1 MASVQKVLI
10 GGGGIGGL
18 VAAVALRQ
26 KAPALDVEIVE
37 VNSKWDVYGVGIITL
52 ANSLRALAAVG
63 LADKVLAAGYGM
75 DKVDFF
81 DGEGNFLHSVPQPRL
96 AGPQYPSANALTRPR
111 LHAILQE
118 AVHAAGVPVRL
129 GVTVAELRQTAEAVE
144 VTFTDDTRDRYD
156 LVIGADGIR
165 SLVRQLVF
173 GPQYQPRF
181 TGQMIWR
188 CNVPR
193 PPAVTNF
200 QMFHGMSG
208 NKAGFVPLAPDLMYI
223 FLTEKPKPGAETKIP
238 EAHLAEAFRERLMEF
253 GGPVA
258 AIRDTYITDPSQIV
272 YRPFEEILL
281 PPPWYRGRVVLIGD
295 AAHAMS
301 AHVAQGAAMAIED
314 AVVLA
319 EEVTTKPTLQ
329 EALNGYMARRY
340 ERCKA
345 QVEIARE
352 LARGEMENDRT
363 VDVPGLTRK
372 SMEIAAAPI

>member
-10 GGGGIGGL
+10 VGGGIGGL

-26 KAPALDVEIVE
+26 KAPDLDVEIVE

-238 EAHLAEAFRERLMEF
+238 EAHLAEAFR
-253 GGPVA
+253 
-258 AIRDTYITDPSQIV
+258 DPSQIV

>member
-10 GGGGIGGL
+10 VGGGIGGL

-26 KAPALDVEIVE
+26 KDPDIDVEIVE
-37 VNSKWDVYGVGIITL
+37 INPKWDVYGVGIITL

-63 LADKVLAAGYGM
+63 LADHVLQAGYGM
-75 DKVDFF
+75 DKLDFH
-81 DGEGNFLHSVPQPRL
+81 DSEGNFLHSVPQPRL
-96 AGPQYPSANALTRPR
+96 AGPQYPSANALPRPR
-111 LHAILQE
+111 LHTILQE
-118 AVHAAGVPVRL
+118 AVREAGVPVRL
-129 GVTVAELRQTAEAVE
+129 GVTVSELEQTDEAVE
-144 VTFTDDTRDRYD
+144 VTFTDWTSARYD

-165 SLVRQLVF
+165 SLVRSLVF
-173 GPQYQPRF
+173 GTEYQPRF
-181 TGQMIWR
+181 AGQMIWR

-193 PPAVTNF
+193 PPEVENF
-200 QMFHGMSG
+200 HMFLGKSG
-208 NKAGFVPLAPDLMYI
+208 NKAGFVPLGPDLMYI
-223 FLTEKPKPGAETKIP
+223 FLTEKPRPGAETRIP
-238 EAHLAEAFRERLMEF
+238 DDQLANAFRERLMEF

-258 AIRDTYITDPSQIV
+258 RIRDTYLTDPSQIV

-319 EEVTTKPTLQ
+319 EEVTTRPTLL
-329 EALNGYMARRY
+329 EALNGYMERRY
-340 ERCKA
+340 ERCKSL
-345 QVEIARE
+345 VEIARE

-363 VDVPGLTRK
+363 VDVPGLTVK
-372 SMEIAAAPI
+372 SMQIAAGAI

>member
-1 MASVQKVLI
+1 MASVQKILI
-10 GGGGIGGL
+10 VGGGISGL

-26 KAPALDVEIVE
+26 RDRDLDLEIVE
-37 VNSKWDVYGVGIITL
+37 VNRKWDVYGVGIITL
-52 ANSLRALAAVG
+52 ANSLRALASVG
-63 LADKVLAAGYGM
+63 LADKVLQAGYGM
-75 DKVDFF
+75 DKLDFF
-81 DGEGNFLHSVPQPRL
+81 DSEGNFLHAVPQPRL

-111 LHAILQE
+111 LHAILQD
-118 AVHAAGVPVRL
+118 AVREAGVPVRL
-129 GVTVAELRQTAEAVE
+129 GVTVSELEQTDE
-144 VTFTDDTRDRYD
+144 VVDVNFTDDTRDQYD

-165 SLVRQLVF
+165 SLVRSLMF
-173 GPQYQPRF
+173 GREYHPTF
-181 TGQMIWR
+181 VGQMIWR

-193 PPAVTNF
+193 PPEVENF
-200 QMFHGMSG
+200 QMFQGKSG

-223 FLTEKPKPGAETKIP
+223 FLTEKPKPGAETQIP
-238 EAHLAEAFRERLMEF
+238 DDQLAEAFRERLMEF

-258 AIRDTYITDPSQIV
+258 RIRDTYLTDPSQIV

-319 EEVTTKPTLQ
+319 EDLTTRPTLQ
-329 EALNGYMARRY
+329 EALNGYMDRRY

-345 QVEIARE
+345 LVEIARE

-363 VDVPGLTRK
+363 VDVPGLTVK
-372 SMEIAAAPI
+372 SMQIAAAPI